1 MQRAPGEGD
10 PYSVVVQERP
20 GFGSNAVPDPLLSGQ
35 RPTGFYLGGGLA
47 LAAAAGIAYAGRQVG
62 GLPAVGCYVVAG
74 LSGLYGGY
82 VVLLGGGWQVLSK
95 VLTRAS
101 TRAMCRK
108 ASERGQRVLEL
119 RSRGDFS
126 DSSVGRVMDQIN
138 AGLDGTGSCDAVES
152 TGDLYRVLHPRQ
164 RPHSHGGDP
173 QNGHLPAPT
182 LSQLPLDPR
191 ACRTTHRHTPRP
203 VGLPVAALA
212 GKSRLDHPLARY
224 HFRNCRRQGSSMV
237 PMS

>member
-47 LAAAAGIAYAGRQVG
+47 IAAAAGIAYAGRQVG

-152 TGDLYRVLHPRQ
+152 TGDLYRFFIQGKDLTAMVETLRTVTFQPQLSASYLWIPEPAEPRTGT
-164 RPHSHGGDP
+164 R
-173 QNGHLPAPT
+173 L
-182 LSQLPLDPR
+182 
-191 ACRTTHRHTPRP
+191 
-203 VGLPVAALA
+203 GL
-212 GKSRLDHPLARY
+212 
-224 HFRNCRRQGSSMV
+224 
-237 PMS
+237 